1 MEKRKKTAKK
11 ANSEVA
17 FLPVLGTVIVLIVFR
32 AFVLSSAQTAEMR
45 RFWILAVIVVAL
57 HLLYVLFGHKNTAVT
72 GGEAGGLKKLS
83 VQVGKMVE
91 GDFSQIDEIGK
102 VPGQSPMFIKTRD
115 QLLGLA
121 NAFSALLTGI
131 KEETEQSET
140 MVNDLSGKSTHA
152 KSSIDGVRQAM
163 GTIATNAGQ
172 QATASQSTVAQ
183 MNVFGDQIE
192 EIRQKIEKM
201 NSYADE
207 LKQSNIQNMEMMRQV
222 SRSWNQETESQK
234 KIVSEM
240 TAMNQD
246 IQSIGNIVQ
255 LINDISEQTNLLAL
269 NASIEAAR
277 AGEAGKGFAI
287 VAEEVRDLAEQSG
300 KSTTNIRE
308 LIESIRAKSKKMTV
322 DLDASYK
329 GSQQQQMNISGVLK
343 ASEQITEDVT
353 QLSDGLTDVSSHAD
367 EIKDK
372 KDAVNNSIQ
381 QMDSQIAE
389 TSASTQEVSANLD
402 DFYSLIE
409 ELEKSVEQLQQA
421 DEIRRLQIGSFKL
434 KN

>member
-1 MEKRKKTAKK
+1 
-11 ANSEVA
+11 
-17 FLPVLGTVIVLIVFR
+17 
-32 AFVLSSAQTAEMR
+32 
-45 RFWILAVIVVAL
+45 
-57 HLLYVLFGHKNTAVT
+57 
-72 GGEAGGLKKLS
+72 
-83 VQVGKMVE
+83 MVE

-207 LKQSNIQNMEMMRQV
+207 SKQSNIQNMEMMRQV

-234 KIVSEM
+234 KIVSEK

>member
-1 MEKRKKTAKK
+1 MWI
-11 ANSEVA
+11 NLY
-17 FLPVLGTVIVLIVFR
+17 FVIENNF
-32 AFVLSSAQTAEMR
+32 
-45 RFWILAVIVVAL
+45 
-57 HLLYVLFGHKNTAVT
+57 
-72 GGEAGGLKKLS
+72 
-83 VQVGKMVE
+83 
-91 GDFSQIDEIGK
+91 
-102 VPGQSPMFIKTRD
+102 
-115 QLLGLA
+115 
-121 NAFSALLTGI
+121 
-131 KEETEQSET
+131 
-140 MVNDLSGKSTHA
+140 
-152 KSSIDGVRQAM
+152 
-163 GTIATNAGQ
+163 
-172 QATASQSTVAQ
+172 
-183 MNVFGDQIE
+183 
-192 EIRQKIEKM
+192 IEKM

-207 LKQSNIQNMEMMRQV
+207 SKQSNIQNMEMMRQV